1 MITDRFTKKII
12 GMVPTS
18 IQVEEEDLLLGSDK
32 STYLSQRVNTLNKDV
47 LYVVYGTFR

>member
-32 STYLSQRVNTLNKDV
+32 STHKFKSESQYIK
-47 LYVVYGTFR
+47 